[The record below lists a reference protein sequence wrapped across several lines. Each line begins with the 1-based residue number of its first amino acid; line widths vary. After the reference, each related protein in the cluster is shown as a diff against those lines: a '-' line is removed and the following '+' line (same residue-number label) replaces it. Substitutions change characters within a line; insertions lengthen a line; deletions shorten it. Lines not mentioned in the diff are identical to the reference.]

1 MEAFDYSA
9 IDDSGNLVK
18 GVIEGDSARQVR
30 QQLRS
35 KLLKPVGV
43 SPARGQSWQS
53 SQDRAPY
60 FWEDW
65 FKPRISVSD
74 LALVTRQMAVLL
86 QSSVPVDEVLSA
98 TAKQARKRKVKSV
111 VLHLRSKVM
120 EGHSL
125 AYALG
130 DFPQVFNDMY
140 RAMVHAGEQSGFLG
154 PVLERLADYT
164 ENRQYTQQKLKMA
177 MIYPIFLT
185 VVALAV
191 VSILMV
197 MVVPELVGLFTQ
209 TQQELPALTQALI
222 TVSDFFVNWWWAM
235 LSGLVIFVITCQQLL
250 KSPARKRHWH
260 QFVLS
265 IPWINTLVISMDTA
279 RFASTLSIL
288 ISSGVPL
295 LQGLRIAGQVMSN
308 IPLRESSEQVTER
321 VQEGTSMHRAL
332 EDAGR
337 FPPLM
342 VQLVASGESSGELDS
357 MLERAALNQEREL
370 EMTLG
375 GLMSIFTPMM
385 ILLMAGVVFVIV
397 MAILLPIFEMNNL
410 VN

>member
-9 IDDSGNLVK
+9 INDSGKLVK
-18 GVIEGDSARQVR
+18 GVIEGDSARHVR

-35 KLLKPVGV
+35 KQLKPVGV
-43 SPARGQSWQS
+43 SPARGQSRQS

-65 FKPRISVSD
+65 FKTRISVSD

-98 TAKQARKRKVKSV
+98 TAKQSRKPKVKRL
-111 VLHLRSKVM
+111 VLHIRSKVM
-120 EGHSL
+120 EGHSI

-130 DFPQVFNDMY
+130 DFPQVFSDMY

-154 PVLERLADYT
+154 LVLERLADYT

-177 MIYPIFLT
+177 MVYPIFLT

-197 MVVPELVGLFTQ
+197 MVVPDLVGLFTQ
-209 TQQELPALTQALI
+209 TQQELPALTQGLI
-222 TVSDFFVNWWWAM
+222 NVSDFFVNWWWTM
-235 LSGLVIFVITCQQLL
+235 LLGIVIFVIACQQLL
-250 KSPARKRHWH
+250 KAPARKRRWH

-265 IPWINTLVISMDTA
+265 VPWINTLVTSLDTA

-288 ISSGVPL
+288 TSSGVPL
-295 LQGLRIAGQVMSN
+295 LEGLRISGQVMSN
-308 IPLRESSEQVTER
+308 IPLRESSEQVAER
-321 VQEGTSMHRAL
+321 VQEGASMHRAL

-370 EMTLG
+370 EMTLD
-375 GLMSIFTPMM
+375 GLMSILAPMM
-385 ILLMAGVVFVIV
+385 ILLMGVVVCVIV

>member
-9 IDDSGNLVK
+9 INDSGNLIK
-18 GVIEGDSARQVR
+18 GVIEGDSARHVR

-35 KLLKPVGV
+35 KQLKPVGV
-43 SPARGQSWQS
+43 SLARGQSRQS
-53 SQDRAPY
+53 SQDRARY

-98 TAKQARKRKVKSV
+98 TAKQARKPKVKRL

-154 PVLERLADYT
+154 LVLDRLADYT
-164 ENRQYTQQKLKMA
+164 ENRQFTQQKLKMA
-177 MIYPIFLT
+177 MVYPIFLT
-185 VVALAV
+185 VVSLGV

-197 MVVPELVGLFTQ
+197 MVVPDLVGLFTQ
-209 TQQELPALTQALI
+209 TQQELPALTQGLI
-222 TVSDFFVNWWWAM
+222 TVSDVFVNWWWIM
-235 LSGLVIFVITCQQLL
+235 LLGIVIFVIACQQLL
-250 KSPARKRHWH
+250 KAPARKRRWH

-265 IPWINTLVISMDTA
+265 VPWVNTLVTSLDTA

-288 ISSGVPL
+288 TSSGVPL
-295 LQGLRIAGQVMSN
+295 LEGLRISGQVMSN
-308 IPLRESSEQVTER
+308 IPLRESSEQVAER
-321 VQEGTSMHRAL
+321 VQEGASMHRAL

-342 VQLVASGESSGELDS
+342 VQLVASGEASGELDS

-375 GLMSIFTPMM
+375 GLMSILTPMM
-385 ILLMAGVVFVIV
+385 ILLMGVVVCVIV

-410 VN
+410 VT